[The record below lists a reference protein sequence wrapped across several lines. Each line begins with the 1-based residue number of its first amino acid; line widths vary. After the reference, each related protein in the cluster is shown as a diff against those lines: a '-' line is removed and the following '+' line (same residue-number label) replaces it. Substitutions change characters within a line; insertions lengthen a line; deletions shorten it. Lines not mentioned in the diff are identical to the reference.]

1 MSETVQ
7 KYGELTSAIIDRYAL
22 EVGKPGQH
30 SGGNCMR
37 YVEFVDFCK
46 DIEKERVTDVFG
58 VQLMQVLFVLLN
70 S

>member
-22 EVGKPGQH
+22 EVGKPGQR